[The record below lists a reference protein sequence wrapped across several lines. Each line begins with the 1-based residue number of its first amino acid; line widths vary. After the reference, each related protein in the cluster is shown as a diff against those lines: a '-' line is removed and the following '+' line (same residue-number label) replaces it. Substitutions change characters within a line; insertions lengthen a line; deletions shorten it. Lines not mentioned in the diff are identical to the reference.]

1 MTSQRIRRLGATVG
15 IIGLCVVPTIHAETG
30 PSDQVRR
37 WVEHR
42 LSADE
47 ALHDIRVSVQ
57 NDEVN
62 LSGTVLTLWARER
75 AINRTR
81 EVEGVH
87 TVISHIVI
95 PKVEDDRLL
104 AQDVARVIR
113 HYPYYTVFDALDGI
127 IHDGVVTLSG
137 FVTSTPDKK
146 GDIVRRVSRV
156 PGVQAIHD
164 NIQVLSPS
172 QEDSRLR
179 RAIAGAA
186 FRHVHFQRFA
196 TMPTP
201 PFHIVVH
208 NGVVTLV
215 GVVQSEIERRELERI
230 ARHTR
235 GVLRVENDLQTRTGS
250 H

>member
-1 MTSQRIRRLGATVG
+1 M
-15 IIGLCVVPTIHAETG
+15 
-30 PSDQVRR
+30 
-37 WVEHR
+37 
-42 LSADE
+42 
-47 ALHDIRVSVQ
+47 
-57 NDEVN
+57 
-62 LSGTVLTLWARER
+62 
-75 AINRTR
+75 
-81 EVEGVH
+81 
-87 TVISHIVI
+87 
-95 PKVEDDRLL
+95 
-104 AQDVARVIR
+104 
-113 HYPYYTVFDALDGI
+113 
-127 IHDGVVTLSG
+127 TLSG

-156 PGVQAIHD
+156 PGVQVIYD

-172 QEDSRLR
+172 REDNRLR
-179 RAIAGAA
+179 RAIAGTV

-235 GVLRVENDLQTRTGS
+235 GVLRVENDLQPRTGGP
-250 H
+250 

>member
-1 MTSQRIRRLGATVG
+1 MTSQRIRRLGAIVG
-15 IIGLCVVPTIHAETG
+15 IIGLCVVPTIYADTG
-30 PSDQVRR
+30 LSDQVRCR
-37 WVEHR
+37 VEQR

-57 NDEVN
+57 KDAVN
-62 LSGTVLTLWARER
+62 LNGTVPTLWARER
-75 AINRTR
+75 AIDRTR
-81 EVEGVH
+81 EVDGVQ

-95 PKVEDDRLL
+95 PKVKDDSVL
-104 AQDVARVIR
+104 AQEVARAIR
-113 HYPYYTVFDALDGI
+113 HYPYYTVFDFLDGTI
-127 IHDGVVTLSG
+127 NDGVVTLSG

-164 NIQVLSPS
+164 NVQVLSPS
-172 QEDSRLR
+172 REDDRLR
-179 RAIAGAA
+179 RPIARTV

-196 TMPTP
+196 TMPNP

-208 NGVVTLV
+208 NGLVTLV

-230 ARHTR
+230 ARHTQ
-235 GVLRVENDLQTRTGS
+235 GVLRVENDLRTRTGN